1 MEEQKYCY
9 FQFKYL
15 CNLKEGE
22 EVRVVGSIE
31 ELGNWDIKKSE
42 KLMFSKLDIPIWK
55 SKENIKIPQ
64 NSTFEYKYVI
74 YKNGNFDRWENIPS
88 HINRKFTILNMI
100 RVIIL
105 DKENNIN
112 SQIEKCDYINNNNDF
127 IHLNKNDKNLYE
139 EISNPN
145 YDKYDKD
152 ESINIYTYKNEG
164 NFSNN
169 EEFDKIDD
177 KFLDLNYE
185 SSNEN
190 EETFQK
196 RQNSIKLLDINDNDE
211 IIICSFYLPFNAV
224 KNDKNEYDL
233 ELTNE
238 PLYHTLY
245 RLIKN
250 KKNIKWFG
258 LLKHQYFFLEE
269 EKKQLSN
276 KLKEKN
282 MFILNIPQDIF
293 NTILILFNEIFE
305 PLFHYISLTPE
316 IIENF
321 SHFSIYW
328 EAYKKYSENICDTI
342 ISYLN
347 QKTLIYLNDYP
358 FFLVPS
364 FLYSKCHQEKQSVF
378 QNLSIGIFMHSP
390 FPSNEVFKKIPFR
403 EEIIKSMIN
412 CSVIGFHT
420 FENSRNFT
428 KCAKRLLS
436 INYESAI
443 NGDLAINYYG
453 RTAMIRVKNATPEI
467 DFLKEDFESN
477 DFKKFYNEI
486 KNKFPNKT
494 IYVSLDHMKFL
505 SSIKNKLEGYRKFLS
520 DMGEKGKKNV
530 YLQYIRYSTNDLD
543 KNGNLILDN
552 SQKEMLEKIHLLS
565 KKIKDQFGDDIL
577 ILIEKKVSYLE
588 RLAIFASADCFL
600 RTSKQ
605 ESFSLGL
612 YEFLILKKFLNQE
625 KTICYIL
632 SELSGVNTSLA
643 GTIKINPFDYNSIY
657 NGFIQSNQI
666 MFGEHDE
673 RNILTLE
680 KDFQHVMKSSC
691 KDWFYSFLK
700 DIKNTKLS
708 DENTY
713 YLGVGEGL
721 NFKLMKI
728 KSTLKK
734 LDFENCVNSY
744 KKSNKRILFLDYEGT
759 LPSNYN
765 SNDDNLIQSKGKKP
779 SEEILNLLNKLTKD
793 EKNTIFIITG
803 RGINLVNEWFD
814 KIDNLG
820 LAAEH
825 GFMYKINKIEKNENE
840 KNEKNEKKENW
851 KSMIKNYNNEWIH
864 SCIEILEPYTERC
877 EGSFLEIKKSSIVWQ
892 YSDCDQELGKSFAS
906 VITSEL
912 ECSLKRLDLKIING
926 KGYVEVIATGI
937 NKGYFISYILK
948 QFFNQGIFF
957 DFIMCLGDDT
967 TDEKMFH
974 FLNDKKNAIK
984 KYCEGV
990 NIFSC
995 TVGKKPSKAN
1005 FYVNSPFDVQE
1016 LISEFVKTNSENNE

>member
-9 FQFKYL
+9 VQFKFS
-15 CNLKEGE
+15 CNLQEGE

-31 ELGNWDIKKSE
+31 ELGKWDIKKSE
-42 KLMFSKLDIPIWK
+42 KLIFSKLDIPIWK

-64 NSTFEYKYVI
+64 NTFFEYKYVI
-74 YKNGNFDRWENIPS
+74 YKNGIFDRWENIPS
-88 HINRKFTILNMI
+88 HINRNFTILNMI

-105 DKENNIN
+105 DKENDKN
-112 SQIEKCDYINNNNDF
+112 SQIEKCDYINNKDDS
-127 IHLNKNDKNLYE
+127 IQLNKNDNNYIYD
-139 EISNPN
+139 EISFQNF
-145 YDKYDKD
+145 DKFDYQ
-152 ESINIYTYKNEG
+152 ESMNKYTFKNEE
-164 NFSNN
+164 NYSNN
-169 EEFDKIDD
+169 EINKEEEKYF
-177 KFLDLNYE
+177 DLNYE
-185 SSNEN
+185 SSNEDD
-190 EETFQK
+190 ETNQR
-196 RQNSIKLLDINDNDE
+196 RQNSIKVMDIKDNDE
-211 IIICSFYLPFNAV
+211 IIMCSFYLPFNPV
-224 KNDKNEYDL
+224 KGENGEYNL

-245 RLIKN
+245 RIISN

-258 LLKHQYFFLEE
+258 SLKHQYFLSEE
-269 EKKQLSN
+269 EKKNISN

-282 MFILNIPQDIF
+282 MFLLDIPQEIF
-293 NTILILFNEIFE
+293 KTILILFDEIFE
-305 PLFHYISLTPE
+305 PLFHYISLTPQ

-328 EAYKKYSENICDTI
+328 ESYKKYSEIICDTI
-342 ISYLN
+342 INHLN
-347 QKTLIYLNDYP
+347 QKTLIYLNDYH

-364 FLYSKCHQEKQSVF
+364 FLYSKCAQEKQSVF

-390 FPSNEVFKKIPFR
+390 FPSHEVFKKIPFR

-436 INYESAI
+436 INFESAI
-443 NGDLAINYYG
+443 NGDLAINFYG

-467 DFLKEDFESN
+467 DFLKEDFELN
-477 DFKKFYNEI
+477 DFKKFYLEI
-486 KNKFPNKT
+486 KNKFKEKT
-494 IYVSLDHMKFL
+494 IYFSLDHMKFL

-520 DMGEKGKKNV
+520 VMGDKGKKNV

-543 KNGNLILDN
+543 KNGNLILDD
-552 SQKEMLEKIHLLS
+552 SQKEMLDKIHLLS
-565 KKIKDQFGDDIL
+565 KKIKDQFGNDIL
-577 ILIEKKVSYLE
+577 ILVEKKVSYIE
-588 RLAIFASADCFL
+588 RLALFASADCFL

-612 YEFLILKKFLNQE
+612 YEFLILKQFLKQE
-625 KTICYIL
+625 KKICYML

-657 NGFIQSNQI
+657 NGFIQSDQI

-691 KDWFYSFLK
+691 KDWFYGFLK
-700 DIKNTKLS
+700 DINNTKLS

-728 KSTLKK
+728 NSSLKK
-734 LDFENCVNSY
+734 LDFSNCINSY
-744 KKSNKRILFLDYEGT
+744 KKSNNRIIFLDYEGT
-759 LPSNYN
+759 LPSINN
-765 SNDDNLIQSKGKKP
+765 SNNDNSIQSKGKKP
-779 SEEILNLLNKLTKD
+779 SEEILDLLNKLTKD

-814 KIDNLG
+814 KINNLG

-825 GFMYKINKIEKNENE
+825 GFMYKINKENE
-840 KNEKNEKKENW
+840 KNKNW

-864 SCIEILEPYTERC
+864 LCKDILEPYTERC
-877 EGSFLEIKKSSIVWQ
+877 EGSFLEIKNSSIVWQ

-906 VITSEL
+906 IITSEL

-926 KGYVEVIATGI
+926 KGYVEVIASGI
-937 NKGYFISYILK
+937 NKGYFISYVLK
-948 QFFNQGIFF
+948 KYFSKNIFF
-957 DFIMCLGDDT
+957 DFIMCIGDDT

-974 FLNDKKNAIK
+974 YLNIKKNIIM
-984 KYCEGV
+984 KYCQKDI
-990 NIFSC
+990 NIYSC
-995 TVGKKPSKAN
+995 TVGKKPSKAC
-1005 FYVNSPFDVQE
+1005 FYVNSPCEVME
-1016 LISEFVKTNSENNE
+1016 LISEFVKISTNDKI